1 MCSMDNTDE
10 MEKMNEEL
18 RYMAKHPAWGAACS
32 WLKLQEIEPAPEPGA
47 VGVMGL
53 HIEDTLDDEPYMLL
67 ALANVGI
74 IVCWKRNCHTVP
86 LDPYPTQRW
95 RAQNR
100 WLIDFSSKLADE
112 NTKII
117 SDIPKE

>member
-18 RYMAKHPAWGAACS
+18 RYMAKHPAWGAACA
-32 WLKLQEIEPAPEPGA
+32 WLKLQEVEPVPEPGDD
-47 VGVMGL
+47 VLTNYVEGV
-53 HIEDTLDDEPYMLL
+53 LDGEPYILV
-67 ALANVGI
+67 AIANIGI
-74 IVCWKRNCHTVP
+74 VVAWKRNCHTVP